1 MFFLDPRFLLYEYRH
16 KLTEELAH
24 DIHTLLASLHVI
36 ESMAHSEEHRL
47 HSPSVRCGV
56 ELRVTLG
63 DVTDTNKVGSG
74 LKVVKCLFKTFK
86 PRYTAEVKPLC
97 LCLFVLG
104 SQLFEERSGIPVYV
118 FRNLFH
124 FLILL

>member
-1 MFFLDPRFLLYEYRH
+1 M
-16 KLTEELAH
+16 
-24 DIHTLLASLHVI
+24 
-36 ESMAHSEEHRL
+36 
-47 HSPSVRCGV
+47 RCGV

-63 DVTDTNKVGSG
+63 DVTDSDKVGSG
-74 LKVVKCLFKTFK
+74 LKAVDALLKAFKS
-86 PRYTAEVKPLC
+86 RYTAEVKPLC

>member
-1 MFFLDPRFLLYEYRH
+1 MFFLDSRFLLYEYRH

-47 HSPSVRCGV
+47 HSSSVRCCV

-74 LKVVKCLFKTFK
+74 LKVVKVALQAPLEKRLRLRMDI
-86 PRYTAEVKPLC
+86 PGRSVILC
-97 LCLFVLG
+97 LYMN
-104 SQLFEERSGIPVYV
+104 RI
-118 FRNLFH
+118 RM
-124 FLILL
+124 

>member
-1 MFFLDPRFLLYEYRH
+1 MFFLDSRFPLYEYRH
-16 KLTEELAH
+16 KLTEQLKH
-24 DIHTLLASLHVI
+24 DVHALLTCFHIIKSVTHGK
-36 ESMAHSEEHRL
+36 EHRL
-47 HSPSVRCGV
+47 HSSSVRCGV